1 MKKIGVFELI
11 FIEIL
16 VCIFTFILF
25 GIIGA
30 ITNYNSTR
38 LGERIFIDSTLI
50 IILLIYGKANK
61 NSICERFN
69 DFKNK
74 FNIKEIVLLY
84 ITLAVFSFG
93 SSTVITAIIYKFNP
107 QKAIKIMNENHYD
120 VNNGLELIGV
130 TIAIAIL
137 APILE
142 ELVFRRII
150 FKSFSRNIGII
161 FGAILSSIIFGALH
175 LDSTK
180 AGAMIFGFIACILY
194 EKYKNILIPMSIHM
208 LNNTIAAISDIVDFF
223 NGTLNKDIVS
233 NINPTKDLIIG
244 SILLIIATIILGKYI
259 YNNREI
265 FKKKNKNK
273 TIRNEQVNV

>member
-120 VNNGLELIGV
+120 INNGLELIGAIIV
-130 TIAIAIL
+130 IAIL

-265 FKKKNKNK
+265 FKKKNK
-273 TIRNEQVNV
+273 TISNEQVNV

>member
-265 FKKKNKNK
+265 FKKKNK
-273 TIRNEQVNV
+273 TISNEQVNV

>member
-120 VNNGLELIGV
+120 INNGLELIGAIIV
-130 TIAIAIL
+130 IAIL

-175 LDSTK
+175 LDSAK

-265 FKKKNKNK
+265 FKKKNK
-273 TIRNEQVNV
+273 TISNEQVNVE

>member
-120 VNNGLELIGV
+120 INNGLELIGAIIV
-130 TIAIAIL
+130 IAIL

-142 ELVFRRII
+142 EIVFRRII

-175 LDSTK
+175 LDSSK

-273 TIRNEQVNV
+273 TISNEQVNV

>member
-16 VCIFTFILF
+16 VSIFTFILF

-30 ITNYNSTR
+30 ITNYNITR

-74 FNIKEIVLLY
+74 FNIKEILLLY

-175 LDSTK
+175 LDSAK

-208 LNNTIAAISDIVDFF
+208 LNNTSVSIFDIAGFF
-223 NGTLNKDIVS
+223 NGTLNKGIVS
-233 NINPTKDLIIG
+233 NINPSKDLIIG

-259 YNNREI
+259 YNNRKI
-265 FKKKNKNK
+265 FKKKNK
-273 TIRNEQVNV
+273 TISNEQVNI